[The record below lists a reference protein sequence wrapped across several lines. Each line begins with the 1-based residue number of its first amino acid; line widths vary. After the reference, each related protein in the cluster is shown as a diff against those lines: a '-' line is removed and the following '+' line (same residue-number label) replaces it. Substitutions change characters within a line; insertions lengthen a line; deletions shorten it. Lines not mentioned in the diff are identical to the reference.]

1 MSINPKLRA
10 LLSIVLT
17 VALSLSAQARGEHD
31 EYLLDKIKKIFSRP
45 TPTPTP
51 KPRKQRKNKPA
62 PTPAASRAA
71 SPTESAT
78 PSVAPTATASPAVT
92 PSPTPLPLPTVMPTA
107 TPTAASARTP
117 VARPTATPTA
127 TRTPVARP
135 TAAPTATPAKTPS
148 SEITPTPVAEQPIAA
163 ETPSPTARREA
174 SQFIEPVR
182 PISPGPRTRFHVTAS
197 PAPAATSPL
206 PKAIAVP
213 VGRPTAPPAAA
224 IAPNEIAGFE
234 TYPPEVRRV
243 IDLALGLT
251 RQNLGYKYGSADP
264 VNGGLDASGFVY
276 YVLSKSGIKDVPR
289 DAREQYVWARKAGN
303 FQAVLAHRD
312 DTFELD
318 ALRPGDLLFWA
329 SGSSV
334 SRDPDI
340 SYIMVYLGRD
350 KATNQ
355 RIMIGASDGRTYKGQ
370 SRFGVSVFD
379 FKVAQFG
386 PRSREGAAPVF
397 VGYAHIPGLR
407 AE

>member
-1 MSINPKLRA
+1 
-10 LLSIVLT
+10 V
-17 VALSLSAQARGEHD
+17 
-31 EYLLDKIKKIFSRP
+31 
-45 TPTPTP
+45 
-51 KPRKQRKNKPA
+51 
-62 PTPAASRAA
+62 
-71 SPTESAT
+71 
-78 PSVAPTATASPAVT
+78 
-92 PSPTPLPLPTVMPTA
+92 
-107 TPTAASARTP
+107 
-117 VARPTATPTA
+117 
-127 TRTPVARP
+127 
-135 TAAPTATPAKTPS
+135 
-148 SEITPTPVAEQPIAA
+148 
-163 ETPSPTARREA
+163 RREA
-174 SQFIEPVR
+174 SQFVEPVR

-213 VGRPTAPPAAA
+213 VGRPTAPPNAA
-224 IAPNEIAGFE
+224 IAANEIAGYE

-243 IDLALGLT
+243 IDFALGLT
-251 RQNLGYKYGSADP
+251 RQNLSYKYGSADP
-264 VNGGLDASGFVY
+264 ANGGLDASGFVH
-276 YVLSKSGIKDVPR
+276 YVLSRSGIKDVPR

-318 ALRPGDLLFWA
+318 ALQPGDLLFWA

-340 SYIMVYLGRD
+340 SHIMIYLGRD

-355 RIMIGASDGRTYKGQ
+355 RIMVGASDGRTYKGQ

-397 VGYAHIPGLR
+397 VGYARIPGVR
-407 AE
+407 AQ